1 MGGNPGNLFL
11 FSSRLFL
18 SLRGGRGLE
27 GRASNRAQGRPGA
40 SALSAH
46 VGAAS
51 VSSPLSLSSLP
62 LPLPPSRPHLSSLP
76 LAHLFHLS
84 TPPPEGPRRTA
95 DDPWRGRRSAR
106 AVPRPP
112 CLRDLRPLERLPAP
126 PGRFASPI
134 LFLFRGFLAD
144 GWLAAGCC
152 PAHAASTCPQG
163 LGAPALPNPVPPP
176 LGNRE
181 S

>member
-1 MGGNPGNLFL
+1 MGEIPKIYFF

-18 SLRGGRGLE
+18 SLRGATDLRGAHQIGLRA
-27 GRASNRAQGRPGA
+27 GRARPLYRLMLA
-40 SALSAH
+40 RSPF
-46 VGAAS
+46 
-51 VSSPLSLSSLP
+51 PLSPFLV
-62 LPLPPSRPHLSSLP
+62 LPPSRPHLSSLP

-84 TPPPEGPRRTA
+84 TPPEGPRPTA
-95 DDPWRGRRSAR
+95 DDPRRGRRSAR

-134 LFLFRGFLAD
+134 LFLFRGSLAD
-144 GWLAAGCC
+144 RWRAAGCC
-152 PAHAASTCPQG
+152 PAHAASTYPQG
-163 LGAPALPNPVPPP
+163 LGALALPNPVPPP